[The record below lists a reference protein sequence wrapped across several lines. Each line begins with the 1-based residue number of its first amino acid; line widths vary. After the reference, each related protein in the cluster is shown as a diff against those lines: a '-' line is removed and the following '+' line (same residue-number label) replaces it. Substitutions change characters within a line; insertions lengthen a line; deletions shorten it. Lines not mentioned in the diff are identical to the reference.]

1 MGNYQY
7 SIIITCFN
15 KEKTILR
22 AAESALAQGPN
33 VEVIIVD
40 DCSDDES
47 QQALAKLSKETRLR
61 QILHETNCG
70 ALASYLTGFRA
81 ATGKYLVM
89 LDGDDILLPNILNSI
104 TDSSLLGLDVC
115 MRMGM
120 APLNLDTD
128 YREFKVER
136 VAKKFAFIPGY
147 LFAVTQNTG
156 GTAYIFPKS
165 IFEKSDTEWEQI
177 SIQDHILPG
186 ILSFYCRKFVK
197 LKTVGYQFEPNYSNN
212 SLGQQTH
219 RKNCERILSDLQI
232 LKRAQ
237 DLKVNLVAQKLLKIA
252 AFVRVRKYIK
262 KYSIQLPDLS
272 LRLCF
277 ENNEIFHNVCRNV
290 ALAIISQ
297 R

>member
-1 MGNYQY
+1 M
-7 SIIITCFN
+7 
-15 KEKTILR
+15 K
-22 AAESALAQGPN
+22 
-33 VEVIIVD
+33 
-40 DCSDDES
+40 
-47 QQALAKLSKETRLR
+47 
-61 QILHETNCG
+61 NCE
-70 ALASYLTGFRA
+70 ALASYLAGFRA

-120 APLNLDTD
+120 APLNSDTD
-128 YREFKVER
+128 YREFKVEK

-177 SIQDHILPG
+177 SIQDRILPG
-186 ILSFYCRKFVK
+186 ILSFYCMKFVK
-197 LKTVGYQFEPNYSNN
+197 LKTVGYKFEPNYSKN

-219 RKNCERILSDLQI
+219 RKNCERVLSDLQI
-232 LKRAQ
+232 WKRAQ
-237 DLKVNLVAQKLLKIA
+237 ELKVNLVAQKLLKIA

-277 ENNEIFHNVCRNV
+277 EDNEIFHNVCRNV